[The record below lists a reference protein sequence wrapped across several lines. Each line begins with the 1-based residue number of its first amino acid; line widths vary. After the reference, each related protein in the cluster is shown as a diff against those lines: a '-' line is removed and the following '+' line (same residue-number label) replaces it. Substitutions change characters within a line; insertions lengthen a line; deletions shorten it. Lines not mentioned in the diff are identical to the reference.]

1 MNTLRHCP
9 DRGSTAEWR
18 LDPIS
23 VALTVVGLVVLFFG
37 SPFLADMKLD
47 SSGHQRL
54 ALWIGFPLNVIMS
67 VVVAAIALF
76 FIVASSHAH

>member
-1 MNTLRHCP
+1 MLMMILLFALP
-9 DRGSTAEWR
+9 AGVSR
-18 LDPIS
+18 LIQI
-23 VALTVVGLVVLFFG
+23 LTVVGLVGLLLG

-67 VVVAAIALF
+67 VVAAAIVLF
-76 FIVASSHAH
+76 FIVAFSHAH